1 MYKVKENTAF
11 LVYAEKL
18 LWAQWNM
25 DFTSRDEN
33 LEETNTGYKGAKQ
46 AHK

>member
-1 MYKVKENTAF
+1 MCKIKESTEF

-25 DFTSRDEN
+25 GLPNRDEN